1 MHSRKG
7 FKPKKFLLRKVV
19 AVFSATT
26 SRKKA
31 PTLRRSHAL
40 LPQERNPNAG
50 RRTQKGE
57 TPSPVSLSG
66 SGIAAGLGRNITARH
81 RRNITAGRL
90 CVAGPRR
97 LRLSRRAETSVRAF
111 MPVSW
116 ARLRQH
122 VGHHGCR
129 YRCPGGKDGAAGNWC
144 KQPGTRAGGQANG
157 RAVWAAARATGVA
170 RALASGARRARVGR
184 QSSPA
189 GARPALLAAR
199 VTICVVPRLERNQGG
214 SAQRGLDG
222 STEAT
227 LVCPVTHHCGGSG
240 GRRGTPLMHL
250 QLPHHM
256 NDADVTD
263 VHICTGSYSTRY

>member
-1 MHSRKG
+1 MHSRKR
-7 FKPKKFLLRKVV
+7 FKKFLREKKLLQ
-19 AVFSATT
+19 FSPAAH
-26 SRKKA
+26 RKKA
-31 PTLRRSHAL
+31 SNPSAQPRFIAAG
-40 LPQERNPNAG
+40 EEPNAG

-57 TPSPVSLSG
+57 TPSPVSISG
-66 SGIAAGLGRNITARH
+66 SGIAAGLGRNVTARH

-199 VTICVVPRLERNQGG
+199 VRGALGARDAPTRARRRLRVP
-214 SAQRGLDG
+214 
-222 STEAT
+222 T
-227 LVCPVTHHCGGSG
+227 
-240 GRRGTPLMHL
+240 
-250 QLPHHM
+250 
-256 NDADVTD
+256 
-263 VHICTGSYSTRY
+263 